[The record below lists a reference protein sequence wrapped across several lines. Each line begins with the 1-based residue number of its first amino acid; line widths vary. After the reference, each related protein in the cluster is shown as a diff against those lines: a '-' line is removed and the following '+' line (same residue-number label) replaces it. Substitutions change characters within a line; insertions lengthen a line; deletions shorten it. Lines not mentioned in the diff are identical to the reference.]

1 MSDYHDDPKIIDITP
16 KVKKD
21 HHDSFDYDAFKTY
34 QFKRRKKEIEN
45 ININNRLSF
54 IYVMLNLQ
62 MAYLFILTIVIF
74 YLSLR

>member
-21 HHDSFDYDAFKTY
+21 HHDNLDYDKFKKY
-34 QFKRRKKEIEN
+34 QFKRIKKDIEN
-45 ININNRLSF
+45 THINNRLSF

-62 MAYLFILTIVIF
+62 LVYLLILTIIIF
-74 YLSLR
+74 YLIIS

>member
-21 HHDSFDYDAFKTY
+21 HHDNFDYDSFKTY

-45 ININNRLSF
+45 MQINNRLSF
-54 IYVMLNLQ
+54 IYVMLNFQL
-62 MAYLFILTIVIF
+62 AYLFVLTIIIF
-74 YLSLR
+74 YLTIS